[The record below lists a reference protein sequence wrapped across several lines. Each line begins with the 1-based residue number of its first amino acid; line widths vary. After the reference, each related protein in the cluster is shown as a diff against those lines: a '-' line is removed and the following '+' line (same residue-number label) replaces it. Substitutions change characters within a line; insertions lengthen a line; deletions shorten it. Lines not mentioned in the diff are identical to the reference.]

1 AIIYSIFIQ
10 LIGLPN
16 ITPYIPL
23 IYGLWTDL
31 GLIVG
36 FHEILMRGTMIIYI
50 FMVWQAR
57 TLRGYIMGRHNL
69 ILILCCLPA
78 SYKEAKKL
86 IKALGLGYEWKDGDA
101 RNKSPQKIEEDWHKL
116 KRKETLT
123 ENIIGFKKIL
133 EI

>member
-1 AIIYSIFIQ
+1 AIIYVAVWHIWMLSVLLTFSIFIQ

-23 IYGLWTDL
+23 IYGLWTEL

-36 FHEILMRGTMIIYI
+36 HFADIDEFDTSENPEDRLLDMEGAHKSMFAAVLEDM
-50 FMVWQAR
+50 
-57 TLRGYIMGRHNL
+57 
-69 ILILCCLPA
+69 
-78 SYKEAKKL
+78 
-86 IKALGLGYEWKDGDA
+86 EWKDGDA